1 MAKTNNPNGRP
12 KGTPNKVTAELRT
25 ILKDFIYSE
34 LERLP
39 EYFETIE
46 TAQRLEL
53 LVKLIPYAL
62 PKVEAVKD
70 NRGEAGENDLWS

>member
-53 LVKLIPYAL
+53 LIKLIPYAL

-70 NRGEAGENDLWS
+70 NRGEPSENDLWS

>member
-53 LVKLIPYAL
+53 LIKLIPYAL

>member
-70 NRGEAGENDLWS
+70 NRGEAGENDLWG